1 MKLFRFGTHERNVI
15 FLEGGGEEEYNDDSR
30 QLLIDMKCKIDR
42 YDIQM
47 WERSKK
53 SNNDYEYIYT
63 SSRNNKAL
71 FFKQI
76 FFISSKNPRD
86 IGLTPPSP

>member
-15 FLEGGGEEEYNDDSR
+15 FLEDGGGGEYNDDSR

-53 SNNDYEYIYT
+53 SNNEYEYIYT
-63 SSRNNKAL
+63 SSRNNKNICNIVFL
-71 FFKQI
+71 
-76 FFISSKNPRD
+76 
-86 IGLTPPSP
+86 L